1 MHSKSV
7 ASWLKRLANVES
19 QNITYASE
27 QFPIVMHKARG
38 MFVTDV
44 DGKRYRDFT
53 ACFGVLALG
62 HRPVVTLNAIRK
74 QSAKLIHGMGDVH
87 PSTSK
92 ILFLETLA
100 KFSPFK
106 KAKIILS
113 SSGADAVES
122 ALKTSIVATRRHRF
136 LSFEGGYHGLHMG
149 AMGLAGNSFFT
160 QGFEDFVG
168 QRNVVLPFPDNVKA
182 SECDVLAK
190 LEEQLQTNQFA
201 ALVMEIIQGRGG
213 EQSFSQSF
221 VKSAQ
226 ALVRQYKTILIFDEV
241 YSGLYRTGKRFACE
255 HVDVVPDLLCIGKA
269 LGGGLPLSA
278 CLGEDSLI
286 DCWGATQGEA
296 RHTSTFLGHPLAC
309 AVGHA
314 TLVELKKQES
324 KIRQA
329 AQLAE
334 KWINDFSLRYHE
346 TDSGKKAPFKIRGRG
361 FMHGLWFY
369 KNQPGFAAILM
380 EKLLSKGFIVLP
392 SAADATVLSLSPPF
406 IATLTDYNALFAAI
420 EKSVAEMVGAP
431 S

>member
-1 MHSKSV
+1 MHSKLT

-38 MFVTDV
+38 MFVSDV

-53 ACFGVLALG
+53 ACFGVLAFG
-62 HRPVVTLNAIRK
+62 HRPPVTLNALRK

-106 KAKIILS
+106 SAKIILS

-122 ALKTSIVATRRHRF
+122 ALKTAIVATKRHRF

-149 AMGLAGNSFFT
+149 AMGLSGNSFFT
-160 QGFEDFVG
+160 HGFENFVG
-168 QRNVVLPFPDNVKA
+168 DRNVVLPFPDNINI
-182 SECDVLAK
+182 SESQILSK
-190 LEEQLQTNQFA
+190 LEDQLKSSQFA
-201 ALVMEIIQGRGG
+201 ALVMELIQGRGG

-221 VKSAQ
+221 VKS
-226 ALVRQYKTILIFDEV
+226 VRKLTTHYKTILIFDEV
-241 YSGLYRTGKRFACE
+241 YTGLYRTGKRFACE
-255 HVDVVPDLLCIGKA
+255 HVEVVPDLLCIGKA

-278 CLGEDSLI
+278 CLGEDTLI
-286 DCWGATQGEA
+286 DCWGQTRGEA

-314 TLVELKKQES
+314 ILVKLKKHEH
-324 KIRQA
+324 KIQKA
-329 AQLAE
+329 AELSHQWLS
-334 KWINDFSLRYHE
+334 DFSTRYHE
-346 TDSGKKAPFKIRGRG
+346 TENGKKVPFKLRGRG

-369 KNQPGFAAILM
+369 KSRPGFAAMLM

-406 IATLTDYNALFAAI
+406 IASQTDYAALFVAI
-420 EKSVAEMVGAP
+420 EKSVSELLSVR